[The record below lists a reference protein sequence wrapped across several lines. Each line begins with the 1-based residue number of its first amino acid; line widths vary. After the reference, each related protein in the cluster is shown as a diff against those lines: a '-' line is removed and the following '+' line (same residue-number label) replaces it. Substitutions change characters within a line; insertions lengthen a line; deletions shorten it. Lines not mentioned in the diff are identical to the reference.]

1 MFSTGYR
8 NRFKFPHK
16 IVLERY
22 QRLRSKIYNTAID
35 GAITLKLDAFSD
47 HIEVETYREKN
58 HHFWQ
63 D

>member
-1 MFSTGYR
+1 
-8 NRFKFPHK
+8 
-16 IVLERY
+16 
-22 QRLRSKIYNTAID
+22 LRSKIYNTAID